1 MMVRKPTRRGI
12 RRRAHRNRAGG
23 TVYQNDAALD
33 SAFGEA
39 LADQP
44 AIGTPAHAQPLTD
57 DPDRDQ
63 LSRADVAQADLL

>member
-12 RRRAHRNRAGG
+12 RRRAPRNRAGG
-23 TVYQNDAALD
+23 TVYQNDTALD

-44 AIGTPAHAQPLTD
+44 GTPAHAQPLTD
-57 DPDRDQ
+57 DPDQ
-63 LSRADVAQADLL
+63 LSRDRKSVV